1 MSFTKEQI
9 PGNRM
14 FRRFV
19 TILPALALVAGCI
32 ETVEGTTETAIGT
45 DSGSGISGGRV
56 TQTTDGDY
64 IFVLRRGT
72 ATCTARFE
80 GVATAGVTD
89 AEPLA
94 CTNGERGNTVV
105 LYGSDGTPSR
115 VTYYI
120 GGERGALNF

>member
-1 MSFTKEQI
+1 MTF
-9 PGNRM
+9 
-14 FRRFV
+14 
-19 TILPALALVAGCI
+19 LPALALVAGCI
-32 ETVEGTTETAIGT
+32 ETVDGTTETAIGT

-64 IFVLRRGT
+64 VFVLRRGT

-80 GVATAGVTD
+80 GVATAGITD
-89 AEPLA
+89 AEPIV

-105 LYGSDGTPSR
+105 LYGADGTPSR